1 MSKAEIESHSERAQ
15 ALRTVLNHAVEL
27 SPDQATFVRELID
40 VGELGLAFAFLCEY
54 LDDLG
59 DPISRADREII
70 NALAPGLDSEK
81 YARYLDDNPVK
92 GSE

>member
-59 DPISRADREII
+59 DLYRERI
-70 NALAPGLDSEK
+70 AKSSMHWHQ
-81 YARYLDDNPVK
+81 
-92 GSE
+92 GSIAKNTPDTLTTIL